1 MLSIIHYPV
10 DNAIG
15 FPITYQLSL
24 STKSYRG
31 LLMWKW
37 LESLA
42 TAINKSLQ
50 MYDCTLYISHY
61 YCDFLKINV
70 ICDLSHKNVP

>member
-1 MLSIIHYPV
+1 MLSIVHYPV

-24 STKSYRG
+24 GMKSYQG
-31 LLMWKW
+31 LLMWTTW
-37 LESLA
+37 PESLA

-61 YCDFLKINV
+61 YCD
-70 ICDLSHKNVP
+70 S